1 MKFRQNRS
9 HWLLPPTAAFS
20 AHAKLR
26 KSSFVVGKSIPIHH
40 GGNDSIKCYIEQE
53 RERIAGQLTR
63 MKMRKKLVQ
72 FLNRKTVV
80 KCAATCFS
88 KIWMAERERERDW
101 GMGAKAKVG
110 LRLVHTSRRSL
121 WLSQRARPL
130 QVAAKNWKVFY
141 LATDYCRSQQICSV
155 VWTSL

>member
-1 MKFRQNRS
+1 MKFRQKRS

-130 QVAAKNWKVFY
+130 QKIGKFSILQPTIAGHSRFAV
-141 LATDYCRSQQICSV
+141 
-155 VWTSL
+155 